1 MNYWREEKRPI
12 RQISL
17 EKTLTV
23 KKKIIIKTE
32 NLYLRNKL

>member
-17 EKTLTV
+17 ERTLTV
-23 KKKIIIKTE
+23 KKIIIKTE
-32 NLYLRNKL
+32 NLYLCNKL